1 MILATVAILL
11 GFVLLLWSADRFV
24 EGAAVTAKYAGMP
37 SLLIGMLIVGF
48 GTSAPE
54 MLVSAIAA
62 YEGNPGLAM
71 GNAYGSNIINIALVL
86 GVTALICPILV
97 HSKIVRKELPL
108 LLVLVLFSGFQLL
121 DGVLTRTDGLVLLCG
136 FFILIGW
143 SVFSAIKT
151 KNDPLEKELDDE
163 LISHDMPLG
172 RAIFWLVAGLSLLL
186 ISSKIL
192 VWGAVFIAT
201 ALGISD
207 IVIGLTVVALGT
219 SLPELAASVVAV
231 RKGEH
236 DIALGNVI
244 GSNMFN
250 LLAVVGLAGMISPE
264 VIDPA
269 LLYRDWPVMALLTL
283 ALLAMA
289 YGFKKQG
296 KISRFEGG
304 LLVLAYIAYNGYLG
318 YTVLSAT
325 A

>member
-1 MILATVAILL
+1 MIIATVAILL

-24 EGAAVTAKYAGMP
+24 EGAAVTARYAGMP

-54 MLVSAIAA
+54 MLVSGIAA

-97 HSKIVRKELPL
+97 HSNIVRKELPL
-108 LLVLVLFSGFQLL
+108 LLALVLFSGFQLL
-121 DGVLTRTDGLVLLCG
+121 DGVLTRTDGLVLLGG
-136 FFILIGW
+136 FLLLIGW
-143 SVFSAIKT
+143 SIFAAIKA
-151 KNDPLEKELDDE
+151 KNDPLAKEVDDE
-163 LISHDMPLG
+163 LVSHNMSLQ
-172 RAIFWLVAGLSLLL
+172 RAVFWLVVGLILLL
-186 ISSKIL
+186 ISSKVL
-192 VWGAVFIAT
+192 VWGAVSIAT
-201 ALGISD
+201 NLGISD
-207 IVIGLTVVALGT
+207 VVIGLTVVALGT
-219 SLPELAASVVAV
+219 SLPELAASIVAV

-250 LLAVVGLAGMISPE
+250 LLAVVGLAGLISPTA
-264 VIDPA
+264 VDPE
-269 LLYRDWPVMALLTL
+269 LLSRDWPMMAILTL
-283 ALLAMA
+283 ALMVMT

-296 KISRFEGG
+296 RVNRFEGG
-304 LLVLAYIAYNGYLG
+304 LLVLAYIAYNCYLG

>member
-24 EGAAVTAKYAGMP
+24 EGAAVTARYAGMP

-62 YEGNPGLAM
+62 YEGNPGLAL

-86 GVTALICPILV
+86 GVTALVCPILV
-97 HSKIVRKELPL
+97 NSKIVRKELPL

-121 DGVLTRTDGLVLLCG
+121 DGVLTLTDGLVLLCG
-136 FFILIGW
+136 FFALVGW
-143 SVFSAIKT
+143 SVFSAIKS
-151 KNDPLEKELDDE
+151 KNDPLEKEVEDE

-201 ALGISD
+201 TLGISD
-207 IVIGLTVVALGT
+207 IIIGLTVVALGT
-219 SLPELAASVVAV
+219 SLPELAASIVAV

-250 LLAVVGLAGMISPE
+250 LLAVVGLAGMISPN
-264 VIDPA
+264 VVDPA
-269 LLYRDWPVMALLTL
+269 LILRDWPVMALLTL

-289 YGFKKQG
+289 YGFKRQG
-296 KISRFEGG
+296 RISRIEGG
-304 LLVLAYIAYNGYLG
+304 LLVLVYIAYNGYLG
-318 YTVLSAT
+318 YSVLSAT